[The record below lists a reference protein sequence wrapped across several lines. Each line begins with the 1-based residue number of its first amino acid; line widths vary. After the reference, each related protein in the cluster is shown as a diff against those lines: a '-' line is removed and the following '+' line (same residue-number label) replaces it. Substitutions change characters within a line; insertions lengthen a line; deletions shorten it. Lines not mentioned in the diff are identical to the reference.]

1 MKLMKQKFKM
11 KLMTLVL
18 VLSLMMSLPAAAF
31 AADGGASAD
40 GTVSVTVAADRY
52 DAAAW
57 EVLELVNA
65 EREKAGLKP
74 LTLDSQLQ
82 EAAMTRAAEA
92 VVYFAHTRPDGSGCW
107 TAGPASMAGEN
118 LAVAQTNPQQVVDAW
133 MNSPSHR
140 ANMLHKDYSSIG
152 IGCINYDGIW
162 FWSQAFARTAGDG
175 EVPEGGDQIKAEVSV
190 INGLLELTWMND
202 TKIDLAEE
210 GTGAIPLKIGTV
222 NAGWSH
228 MKVELDPQLFDI
240 SSSDEAVLKADAEAG
255 TLTPVSV
262 GTASVTV
269 TLKTDDSITL
279 TQEVQVVRQL
289 KAEDVKLSYTSCTYS
304 GKAKKPKVSIEGLTE
319 DDYVVS
325 YKNNVKVGTATVT
338 ITGVGDVSGTV
349 KKTFKI
355 NYDRPGQVSLKKPT
369 TGSSHYVKARWYD
382 EDCDGY
388 QIRYATNS
396 SFKNSKSIYVKD
408 GDQLSRTI
416 KNLKKGKRYYVK
428 VRAYNNYEDTKVFG
442 KWSKWKSVVCK

>member
-1 MKLMKQKFKM
+1 MIKKITMKIL
-11 KLMTLVL
+11 TLIL
-18 VLSLMMSLPAAAF
+18 VLSLVLAMPASAF
-31 AADGGASAD
+31 AVGE
-40 GTVSVTVAADRY
+40 TIPVTVKADRY

-65 EREKAGLKP
+65 EREKAGLHP
-74 LTLDSQLQ
+74 LTLDSDLQ
-82 EAAMTRAAEA
+82 EAAMVRAAESI
-92 VVYFAHTRPDGSGCW
+92 VYFSHTRPDGTGCW
-107 TAGPASMAGEN
+107 TAGPTYMAGEN
-118 LAVAQTNPQQVVDAW
+118 LAVGQTNPQQVVDAW
-133 MNSPSHR
+133 MNSPAHR
-140 ANMLHKDYSSIG
+140 ANILHEDYNSIG
-152 IGCINYDGIW
+152 IGCIRYNGIW
-162 FWSQAFARTAGDG
+162 FWGQAFARTAGDG
-175 EVPEGGDQIKAEVSV
+175 EIPEDKTEIQQE
-190 INGLLELTWMND
+190 INLLKGLLELSWMGETEFNP
-202 TKIDLAEE
+202 TEKETVVNQI
-210 GTGAIPLKIGTV
+210 KIGTV
-222 NAGWSH
+222 NAGWEY
-228 MKVELDPQLFDI
+228 MTVELEPELFDI
-240 SSSDEAVLKADAEAG
+240 RSTDESVMKTAADGTLIPGTVGTALVTASLKAD
-255 TLTPVSV
+255 
-262 GTASVTV
+262 
-269 TLKTDDSITL
+269 DSIVL
-279 TQEVQVVRQL
+279 VQEVQVARKL

-349 KKTFKI
+349 TKTFKI
-355 NYDRPGQVSLKKPT
+355 NYDRPDQVSLKKPT
-369 TGSSHYVKARWYD
+369 TGTSHYVKARWYD